1 MGICRVDLA
10 RNHSKSVKKNEI
22 KPWQHEQWCI
32 PDGGAEF
39 VAAMEDVLDLHEE
52 EYDPRYSVVNFD
64 EKLVTL
70 HADVRTPLPIKA
82 GQPERIDY
90 EYERMGT
97 ANLFFMV
104 EPLAGWRHVEVT
116 ERRTK
121 LDYAE
126 QIRWLV
132 DRVYPEAESIRIVQD
147 NLNTHTPAAIYEAF
161 PPAEA
166 RSILRR
172 VEFHSTPK
180 HGSWLN
186 MAEIEIGI
194 FQRGCLSRR
203 TDCVGTL
210 RRRINTL
217 EIERNRARRT
227 LSWQFTCRDARLKL
241 AHLYLDVKSVKNNL
255 A

>member
-1 MGICRVDLA
+1 
-10 RNHSKSVKKNEI
+10 
-22 KPWQHEQWCI
+22 
-32 PDGGAEF
+32 
-39 VAAMEDVLDLHEE
+39 MEDVLDLYEE
-52 EYDPRYSVVNFD
+52 EYDPHYPVVNFD

-70 HADVRTPLPIKA
+70 HADVRTPLPVEP

-90 EYERMGT
+90 EYERLGT

-121 LDYAE
+121 SEYAE

-132 DRVYPEAESIRIVQD
+132 DCVYPDSECIRIVQD
-147 NLNTHTPAAIYEAF
+147 NLNTHTPAALYEVF
-161 PPAEA
+161 PPHEA
-166 RSILRR
+166 RRILRQ
-172 VEFHSTPK
+172 VEFHYTPK

-203 TDCVGTL
+203 TGCVGTL
-210 RRRINTL
+210 RRRINAL
-217 EIERNRARRT
+217 EMERNRVRRT
-227 LSWQFTCRDARLKL
+227 ITWQFTCQDARSKL
-241 AHLYLDVKSVKNNL
+241 AHMYPEIKQVKPNL